1 MATSGS
7 PEENLENVENSQTES
22 PSNNSPEPS
31 QSSTATAPPPSGSFS
46 LHNRWLIIGGA
57 GGGVVLLAVIAF
69 VAFTLLADGGPPQP
83 GSLLD
88 MVPEDAVAL
97 GIYDFPTIIVDE
109 DFMEAIDVSDVQI
122 TVGGDVEE
130 LVNVDQVSQRI
141 NMRTDPGSPLVILM
155 KGGFVFEDIRD
166 VLDDH
171 SYEESPYRGY
181 EVWAA
186 ANASGA
192 FALLEESGY
201 LISAPSEDAVE
212 EALKTLYRGSGSLAD
227 AESGNEMKRILDKLG
242 ENPVVFASVTD
253 SCTVRRCQGYGF
265 AVTEYDI
272 DGEEL
277 TAEVVMLFSSERAAE
292 AAADDYD
299 DVADFIRQTHGYDI
313 ADTESDGEFVLGIG
327 TLEAILTSAPPRQA
341 PPPAAQ
347 QAQPVRPQQPVPAAM
362 RPGNSEYW
370 VQASLLSLLLA
381 DSEFVTMM
389 DVQVLQS
396 EAYIGSYLV
405 EDFGVDFGVD
415 DVFKAPFQDADV
427 LVTSVSENPSGLI
440 LIYKGSP
447 EFVSRAREERGDN
460 LQEGG
465 FYQGYEVFHA
475 PSNRAAFAF
484 FEEAG
489 YVISAVADDSR
500 TRLEEFLDIYPSGG
514 KDSLANP
521 MDNDLRRIL
530 DEIGD
535 APFILLSRDIPL
547 PWLHQLDL

>member
-57 GGGVVLLAVIAF
+57 GGGVVLLVVIAF

-83 GSLLD
+83 GAMLD

-97 GIYDFPTIIVDE
+97 VIYDFPTIIVDE
-109 DFMEAIDVSDVQI
+109 DFTEAIDVSDAQI
-122 TVGGDVEE
+122 TVGGEE
-130 LVNVDQVSQRI
+130 LVNVDQVTQRI
-141 NMRTDPGSPLVILM
+141 NMRTDPGSPQVILM

-171 SYEESPYRGY
+171 IYEDSPYRGY

-265 AVTEYDI
+265 AVTGYDI

-277 TAEVVMLFSSERAAE
+277 TVEVAMLFSSEGAAE

-299 DVADFIRQTHGYDI
+299 EVADFIRQTHEYDI
-313 ADTESDGEFVLGIG
+313 ADTESDGEFVLGTG
-327 TLEAILTSAPPRQA
+327 TLEVILTSAQPTAPPRQA

-347 QAQPVRPQQPVPAAM
+347 QAQPVRPQQPAAAA

-370 VQASLLSLLLA
+370 VQDCIDYMSGAAGEKTCQCTFDYLAEEQNQPPRQLLSSIPPDLPDLSDPFTAAAMEGLTACAMA
-381 DSEFVTMM
+381 D
-389 DVQVLQS
+389 L
-396 EAYIGSYLV
+396 
-405 EDFGVDFGVD
+405 DF
-415 DVFKAPFQDADV
+415 
-427 LVTSVSENPSGLI
+427 
-440 LIYKGSP
+440 
-447 EFVSRAREERGDN
+447 
-460 LQEGG
+460 
-465 FYQGYEVFHA
+465 
-475 PSNRAAFAF
+475 
-484 FEEAG
+484 
-489 YVISAVADDSR
+489 
-500 TRLEEFLDIYPSGG
+500 
-514 KDSLANP
+514 
-521 MDNDLRRIL
+521 
-530 DEIGD
+530 
-535 APFILLSRDIPL
+535 
-547 PWLHQLDL
+547 

>member
-7 PEENLENVENSQTES
+7 PEENVENSQTES

-57 GGGVVLLAVIAF
+57 GGGVVLLVVIAF

-83 GSLLD
+83 GAMLD

-97 GIYDFPTIIVDE
+97 VIYDFPTIIVDE
-109 DFMEAIDVSDVQI
+109 DFTEAIDVSDVQI
-122 TVGGDVEE
+122 TVGGEE

-141 NMRTDPGSPLVILM
+141 NMRTNPGSPQVILM

-171 SYEESPYRGY
+171 IYEDSPYRGY

-265 AVTEYDI
+265 AVTGYDI

-277 TAEVVMLFSSERAAE
+277 TVEVAMLFSSEGAAE

-299 DVADFIRQTHGYDI
+299 EVADFIRQTHEYDI
-313 ADTESDGEFVLGIG
+313 ADTESDGEFVLGTG
-327 TLEAILTSAPPRQA
+327 TLEVILTSAPPRQA
-341 PPPAAQ
+341 PPPAAPR
-347 QAQPVRPQQPVPAAM
+347 QPEVTYTLTDIRPKQPAAAAA

-370 VQASLLSLLLA
+370 VQDCIDYMSGAAGEKTCQCTFDYLAEEQNQPPRQLLSSIPPDLPDLSDPFTAAAMEGLTACAMA
-381 DSEFVTMM
+381 D
-389 DVQVLQS
+389 L
-396 EAYIGSYLV
+396 
-405 EDFGVDFGVD
+405 DF
-415 DVFKAPFQDADV
+415 
-427 LVTSVSENPSGLI
+427 
-440 LIYKGSP
+440 
-447 EFVSRAREERGDN
+447 
-460 LQEGG
+460 
-465 FYQGYEVFHA
+465 
-475 PSNRAAFAF
+475 
-484 FEEAG
+484 
-489 YVISAVADDSR
+489 
-500 TRLEEFLDIYPSGG
+500 
-514 KDSLANP
+514 
-521 MDNDLRRIL
+521 
-530 DEIGD
+530 
-535 APFILLSRDIPL
+535 
-547 PWLHQLDL
+547 

>member
-7 PEENLENVENSQTES
+7 PEENLENVERSQPES
-22 PSNNSPEPS
+22 SSNNSPEPS
-31 QSSTATAPPPSGSFS
+31 QSSTATAPPPSGRFS

-83 GSLLD
+83 GSLLN

-97 GIYDFPTIIVDE
+97 VIYDFPTIIVDE
-109 DFMEAIDVSDVQI
+109 DFTEAIDVSDAQI
-122 TVGGDVEE
+122 TVGGEE

-141 NMRTDPGSPLVILM
+141 NMRTDPGSPQVILM

-171 SYEESPYRGY
+171 SYADSPYRGY

-265 AVTEYDI
+265 AVTGYDI

-277 TAEVVMLFSSERAAE
+277 TAEVAMLFSSEGAAE
-292 AAADDYD
+292 DAADDYD
-299 DVADFIRQTHGYDI
+299 EVADFIRQTHGYDI
-313 ADTESDGEFVLGIG
+313 ADTESDGEFVLGTG

-347 QAQPVRPQQPVPAAM
+347 QAQPARPQQPAAAPA

-370 VQASLLSLLLA
+370 VQDCINYMSGAAGEKTCQCTFDYLAEEQNQPPRQLLSSIPPDLPDLSDPFTAAAMEGLTACAMA
-381 DSEFVTMM
+381 D
-389 DVQVLQS
+389 L
-396 EAYIGSYLV
+396 
-405 EDFGVDFGVD
+405 DF
-415 DVFKAPFQDADV
+415 
-427 LVTSVSENPSGLI
+427 
-440 LIYKGSP
+440 
-447 EFVSRAREERGDN
+447 
-460 LQEGG
+460 
-465 FYQGYEVFHA
+465 
-475 PSNRAAFAF
+475 
-484 FEEAG
+484 
-489 YVISAVADDSR
+489 
-500 TRLEEFLDIYPSGG
+500 
-514 KDSLANP
+514 
-521 MDNDLRRIL
+521 
-530 DEIGD
+530 
-535 APFILLSRDIPL
+535 
-547 PWLHQLDL
+547 